1 MTEAEEIWDRLKYGP
16 FEGSVIINFLGNN
29 EANCFNSSWISDGKY
44 VKVFVSD
51 IEQQVHR
58 DYEIDVN
65 TVIFVQ
71 APGYDERIVIEV
83 YGQKD

>member
-16 FEGSVIINFLGNN
+16 FEGNVIINFLGDNI
-29 EANCFNSSWISDGKY
+29 ANCFNSCWISDARH
-44 VKVFVSD
+44 VKVFVSE
-51 IEQQVHR
+51 IEQQNHR

-65 TVIFVQ
+65 TVIFVR
-71 APGYDERIVIEV
+71 APGYDERIVIEA

>member
-16 FEGSVIINFLGNN
+16 FEGSVIINFLGDDK
-29 EANCFNSSWISDGKY
+29 ANCFNSSWISDARW
-44 VKVFVSD
+44 VKVYVSD
-51 IEQQVHR
+51 IEQRVHR

-65 TVIFVQ
+65 TVIFVR
-71 APGYDERIVIEV
+71 APVYNERIVIEC